1 VDVPT
6 KRFGAKQIVTLL
18 RQIEV
23 LMAQGNRVAVGSEK
37 LIRRRFRFWQT
48 KFPVPAY
55 KFPVPLIR
63 EFVPNRLRQR
73 RYLGSLACRRP
84 RFCKIPYDQ
93 KIETAGK
100 MSSYPI
106 PV

>member
-1 VDVPT
+1 VDVPK

-48 KFPVPAY
+48 KFPVP
-55 KFPVPLIR
+55 
-63 EFVPNRLRQR
+63 
-73 RYLGSLACRRP
+73 
-84 RFCKIPYDQ
+84 
-93 KIETAGK
+93 
-100 MSSYPI
+100 
-106 PV
+106 